1 MITSTKPAKKL
12 LSYTSSLLLIR
23 IYIHINWRGVRKG
36 RNNKGAAE
44 KEKRIDNPLF
54 QGLFHLISRIE
65 ETKEENRL
73 GKLKIW
79 SPSPPQ
85 GKARNTPPP

>member
-1 MITSTKPAKKL
+1 MITSTKPAKKIVIL
-12 LSYTSSLLLIR
+12 HIIIIIDKNL
-23 IYIHINWRGVRKG
+23 YINRRGVRKG
-36 RNNKGAAE
+36 GKI
-44 KEKRIDNPLF
+44 KEQQKKKKRVDNPLF
-54 QGLFHLISRIE
+54 QGLFHLLSMIE